1 MSRTLKTI
9 IACLTLLFGFGFIVF
24 MINQTEQVVSLASHI
39 SPHFGTVVLWFLLAI
54 YAILVGVPVIL
65 YLRLP
70 RPITPPKTMEGSAF
84 EAHLRTLRRRL
95 SANRYVKEMPLSDA
109 ADIEAALKVLNAK
122 AEGVIKEASSAVF
135 LSTAISQSGSL
146 DSLLVL
152 STQSHMIWRI
162 SHIYYQ
168 RPTFR
173 DMLHLYANVAATAFL
188 TSEIED
194 IDISEIAGNMVEGAL
209 GGAVGSI
216 PGIQQVTGL
225 FAGSVLSGSANAF
238 LTLRVGMIA
247 KRYCGS
253 LVVEKKGVMRRLA
266 SAEAAKLLMTI
277 GGDLT
282 RKLAPA
288 LVGAARTKLTGT
300 LTGAASGFAKG
311 GKSLWRMILREQPGT
326 E

>member
-9 IACLTLLFGFGFIVF
+9 IACLALLFGFGFVLF

-39 SPHFGTVVLWFLLAI
+39 SPQFGTVVLWFLIALYAVLA
-54 YAILVGVPVIL
+54 GVPVVL

-70 RPITPPKTMEGSAF
+70 RPITPPKSSEGPAF
-84 EAHLRTLRRRL
+84 DAHLKTLRRRL
-95 SANRYVKEMPLSDA
+95 SANRHVKEMPLNDA
-109 ADIEAALKVLNAK
+109 VEIEKALTVLNGK
-122 AEGVIKEASSAVF
+122 AEGVIKEAASAVF

-247 KRYCGS
+247 KRYSGS
-253 LVVEKKGVMRRLA
+253 LVVEKKGAMRRLA
-266 SAEAAKLLMTI
+266 SAEAAKMLVTI

-288 LVGAARTKLTGT
+288 LVTAARTKLTGT
-300 LTGAASGFAKG
+300 LTGAATGFAKG
-311 GKSLWRMILREQPGT
+311 GKSIWRMILRDQPRT
-326 E
+326 D